1 MPDATAEPGSGPGFA
16 RRVAR
21 SLLLA
26 AAGSVSARVLSLGAL
41 LLALRWVSVADLGL
55 ASLILAITA
64 VLRATAEL
72 SLGGALVQVPT
83 IEPDEIDALFW
94 RSLAAALLAWG
105 IVAGS
110 APLLASLLSTPELVS
125 PLRIQA
131 AVLVAGSLGMVPRAW
146 LERDL
151 AMGRLALADN
161 IGTIAGAVT
170 LVVMA
175 WQGYG
180 VWAFVG
186 AELVNRSTQTLG
198 LWIAAPYRPRGL
210 GRGASVWPLLRFG
223 LFASGSRLLHHL
235 YINAD
240 YLVVG
245 AIVSG
250 EQLGLYAFAY
260 RIVLDPT
267 RGLTNVVVRVAYPT
281 FSRLQDEPE
290 RLRRYLGAF
299 ARICAGGIGVM
310 LVVCA
315 IMAEG
320 LMTAAGYERWLPA
333 LPLVW
338 IFAGLAMLHSVSP
351 LLPQVLYALGRARD
365 GFVYSL
371 SGAVIMPLAFVL
383 GAWWYGVMGVALAW
397 LLVFPVVGF
406 VALSLVARA
415 MALPRRTVL
424 RVLVA
429 GAWLPLPAGLMAWG
443 AAQLLPASPSLLVI
457 VPVTTGLIGLGLAG
471 VLWHERETLRLL
483 RARDDAG

>member
-1 MPDATAEPGSGPGFA
+1 MPDEAADPGSDPGFA

-26 AAGSVSARVLSLGAL
+26 ALGNVSARVLGLGAL

-72 SLGGALVQVPT
+72 SLGGALIQAPK
-83 IEPDEIDALFW
+83 IDDHEIDALFW
-94 RSLAAALLAWG
+94 RSLLAAGLAWG
-105 IVAGS
+105 VVALAAPVLASALS
-110 APLLASLLSTPELVS
+110 APALVL

-131 AVLVAGSLGMVPRAW
+131 AVLVVGSLGMVPRAW

-151 AMGRLALADN
+151 AMGRLTLADN
-161 IGTIAGAVT
+161 IGTIVGAVT
-170 LVVMA
+170 LVVLA
-175 WQGYG
+175 WQGLG

-198 LWIAAPYRPRGL
+198 MWIAAPYRPRGF
-210 GRGASVWPLLRFG
+210 GRGARVWPLLRFG
-223 LFASGSRLLHHL
+223 LFASGSRLLYHL

-245 AIVSG
+245 ALVSG
-250 EQLGLYAFAY
+250 EELGLYAFAY

-267 RGLTNVVVRVAYPT
+267 RGLTNVVIRVAYPT
-281 FSRLQDEPE
+281 FSRLQDQPE

-299 ARICAGGIGVM
+299 ARLCAGGIGVM
-310 LVVCA
+310 LVVCT
-315 IMAEG
+315 IMAGG

-338 IFAGLAMLHSVSP
+338 IFAGLASLQSVSP

-371 SGAVIMPLAFVL
+371 AGAIVMPLAFAI
-383 GAWWYGVMGVALAW
+383 GAWSHGVTGVALAW
-397 LLVFPVVGF
+397 LLGFPIVGF
-406 VALSLVARA
+406 VALTLVARA
-415 MALPRRTVL
+415 MGLTRWSVL
-424 RVLVA
+424 RLLVA
-429 GAWLPLPAGLMAWG
+429 GAWLPIPAGLLAWG
-443 AAQLLPASPSLLVI
+443 VVGLLPEAPPLWAI
-457 VPVTTGLIGLGLAG
+457 VPATAALIALGLAG
-471 VLWHERETLRLL
+471 VLWHERETLRLI
-483 RARDDAG
+483 RTRHQD